1 MTCDCNSEVRDAYNE
16 RSRYLR
22 RLEGLALAVQSSR
35 ANFSPGDEWTDSDD
49 RVAFQIDQLHE
60 AMVDAAAAVTRAD
73 MAHKAAM
80 ERSIAESIEKHEN
93 CADKEAGQ

>member
-1 MTCDCNSEVRDAYNE
+1 MNVNPEIRDTYNE
-16 RSRYLR
+16 RSRYLQ

-49 RVAFQIDQLHE
+49 RVAFQIGELQD
-60 AMVDAAAAVTRAD
+60 AIVDAAAALTRAD

-80 ERSIAESIEKHEN
+80 ERYQAA
-93 CADKEAGQ
+93 ADAVQSLADTEAGQ